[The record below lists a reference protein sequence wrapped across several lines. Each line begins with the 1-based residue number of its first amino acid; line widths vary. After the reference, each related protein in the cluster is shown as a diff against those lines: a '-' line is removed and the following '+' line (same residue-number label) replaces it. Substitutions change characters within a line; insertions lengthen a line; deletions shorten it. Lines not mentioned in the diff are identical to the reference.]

1 MEIKMKTVTLSVASR
16 DDITRRARAAFK
28 GKKQGAHISFAS
40 VDLLWQTLTK
50 KRWEVLKVMTGQ
62 DAMTL
67 REIAR
72 RVGRD
77 VKAVHRDVHALLD
90 AGVLDRTGDGRIQ
103 FPYSAVRVDF
113 TLHKKVA

>member
-1 MEIKMKTVTLSVASR
+1 ME
-16 DDITRRARAAFK
+16 
-28 GKKQGAHISFAS
+28 
-40 VDLLWQTLTK
+40 LLWQTLTK

-62 DAMTL
+62 DPMTL

-90 AGVLDRTGDGRIQ
+90 AGVLDRTDDGRIH
-103 FPYSAVRVDF
+103 FPYSVVRVDF
-113 TLHKKVA
+113 TLHKEVA

>member
-1 MEIKMKTVTLSVASR
+1 MKTVTLSVASR
-16 DDITRRARAAFK
+16 DDVNRRARAAFK

-50 KRWEVLKVMTGQ
+50 KRWEILKAMTGQ
-62 DAMTL
+62 EAMTL

-72 RVGRD
+72 CVGRD

-90 AGVLDRTGDGRIQ
+90 AGVLDRRADGRIQ
-103 FPYSAVRVDF
+103 FPYNAVRVDF
-113 TLHKKVA
+113 TLHKEVA

>member
-1 MEIKMKTVTLSVASR
+1 MQTVTFSVASR
-16 DDITRRARAAFK
+16 DDVSRRARAAFK

-40 VDLLWQTLTK
+40 VELLWKTLTK
-50 KRWEVLKVMTGQ
+50 KRWEVLQAMTGQ
-62 DAMTL
+62 EAMSL

-90 AGVLDRTGDGRIQ
+90 AGVLDRTEDGRIQ

-113 TLHKKVA
+113 TLHKQVA